1 MLLYRKSSALKSITH
16 AFEAGKMHSVQTLLA
31 VMDSLSF
38 VAKLLQ
44 LGESVFGL
52 ELFENISIDFLGS

>member
-1 MLLYRKSSALKSITH
+1 
-16 AFEAGKMHSVQTLLA
+16 MHSVQTLLA

-52 ELFENISIDFLGS
+52 ELFENISIDFLAT